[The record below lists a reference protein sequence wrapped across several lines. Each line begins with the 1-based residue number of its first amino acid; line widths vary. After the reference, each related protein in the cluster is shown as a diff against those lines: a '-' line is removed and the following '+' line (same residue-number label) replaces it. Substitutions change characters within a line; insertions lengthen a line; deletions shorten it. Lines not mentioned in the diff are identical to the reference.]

1 MKRIAAATTTAL
13 TLSTATAFTQNKLPT
28 FVSSKRSSNMPLQM
42 GLFDG
47 MKDAFSAPN
56 TSSIDAERET
66 PIDRWMGWNVK
77 SGEEQQRVAS
87 SKFRRFEIFLRLICH
102 CNHPLTFT
110 FCFYLHLIY
119 LLSIYEIAPDNFVDS
134 MEKGNYVEA
143 KLVKPMGIVFE
154 ENDEE
159 FGGIFVISLSEDGAA
174 EKEGTVKPGDQ
185 LVAVNDN
192 KVAGMPFDEAL
203 GCIVDATT
211 DETRLT
217 FFRGTEKQLYGPTG
231 ASNEWLDEFIAE
243 SHVQA

>member
-1 MKRIAAATTTAL
+1 MGNA
-13 TLSTATAFTQNKLPT
+13 SAFIQQQPQRTT
-28 FVSSKRSSNMPLQM
+28 FVSTSRPSRQTLQM

-47 MKDAFSAPN
+47 MKEAFSAP
-56 TSSIDAERET
+56 SSMSIDAERET

-77 SGEEQQRVAS
+77 STEEVQRVAS
-87 SKFRRFEIFLRLICH
+87 
-102 CNHPLTFT
+102 T
-110 FCFYLHLIY
+110 
-119 LLSIYEIAPDNFVDS
+119 PDNFVDS
-134 MEKGNYVEA
+134 MEKENYVLA
-143 KLVKPMGIVFE
+143 KLTKPMGIVFE

-185 LVAVNDN
+185 LVAVNDK
-192 KVAGMPFDEAL
+192 KVAGLPFDEAL

-231 ASNEWLDEFIAE
+231 ASKEWLDEFIAE
-243 SHVQA
+243 SQVKA